1 MITKAYKITIDGQE
15 ALATTGQLKKE
26 IERLE
31 EELDK
36 VQLGS
41 PEADAYVR
49 ELGKAKAALKGLEE
63 SVDVAFDKDKAGAF
77 VDAAAGLAGA
87 FEVGTVAATN
97 FGLVSAESAEAYQK
111 RLTELIAVVQGLESV
126 HKLTTS
132 EVSTA
137 LKGAWSDAKRVI
149 LGYLGIGEAAT
160 ASGTAAAT
168 SGKVARL
175 ALASIGIGVLL
186 LLLGL
191 VVTNW
196 DKITGAV
203 ERNRAKVVEALKYI
217 SPPLYGLISLL
228 DEVTKRFGGLSQL
241 ASGLGSAL
249 VESFSAAG
257 DVLGKLLQGDVTGAL
272 NEAQKFGTR
281 TSEAFDKGV
290 SEKNAELAEERDRA
304 GSAQRAESLKRQ
316 IAEEEAA
323 GRDVYELKKRL
334 LGEEIKQLDKSAA
347 DYASKLADKQSELRA
362 LTNAHNKKLA
372 DDAEKARK
380 EEEAKQ
386 KQATEKAQKEA
397 EDRYN
402 KLRATQKEA
411 LEREAAN
418 NEEYRKRL
426 VATARAY
433 GGTQQDILR
442 AEINAALAAQ
452 AELVANGKR
461 FGSEYL
467 ALQAEIREKEQQIVD
482 ANLAAAKKAL
492 DDRAA
497 LQSRELAQL
506 DDMQFGRLSR
516 LQRAG
521 AGERQLD
528 QQRLE
533 DLRERQKLME
543 KFGLTATRAFQEVL
557 NSIDELEKK
566 LLPKTLTLGQTI
578 LKALFGLSDDAAR
591 ALAGALTEIFG
602 QVYQA
607 AQIFNDLYFQQA
619 DERLAQQIQKYD
631 DQLAALQDRGKVIE
645 QELADATRTREQL
658 EKDVD
663 AQRGAR
669 REATVARIARER
681 TEENRLAREKAR
693 NDTEQL
699 KAAKLKEDAEKRRQ
713 ELQKKSQIL
722 SESAQ
727 LAANGATAAEAILA
741 GVRAVSGANAIPFPG
756 NLVAVVSAL
765 AATATAIASAKKLGA
780 TIKGANGGL
789 LEGPSH
795 ALGGIRG
802 TGRFANVEVEGGEAL
817 TNARATSNNL
827 GTLATINK
835 YGHRIQFVAIP
846 RALVKGA
853 TGGQLSADGGLNVA
867 GADAG
872 GMVSVPVG
880 QLERTNQLLEQLV
893 GHAATT
899 AAKEPFV
906 FDGPNS
912 RRITDRADQEKAD
925 AGGGRLF

>member
-63 SVDVAFDKDKAGAF
+63 SIDVAFDKDKAGAF

-111 RLTELIAVVQGLESV
+111 RLTELIAVVQGLEAV
-126 HKLTTS
+126 HKLTTN

-203 ERNRAKVVEALKYI
+203 ERNREKVVGALKYI
-217 SPPLYGLISLL
+217 SPPIYGLISLL

-241 ASGLGSAL
+241 ASGLGAAL
-249 VESFSAAG
+249 VESFSVAG

-272 NEAQKFGTR
+272 DEARKFGTR

-290 SEKNAELAEERDRA
+290 TEKNAELAEERDRKEA
-304 GSAQRAESLKRQ
+304 VGRAERLKRQ

-323 GRDVYELKKRL
+323 GREVFALKKRL
-334 LGEEIKQLDKSAA
+334 LDEEIKQLDKSAA
-347 DYASKLADKQSELRA
+347 DYATKLADKQSEIRA
-362 LTNAHNKKLA
+362 LTNAHTKQLA

-386 KQATEKAQKEA
+386 KAATEKAQKEA
-397 EDRYN
+397 EERYA
-402 KLRATQKEA
+402 KLRAAQKEA
-411 LEREAAN
+411 SEKELAAN
-418 NEEYRKRL
+418 EEERKRRIAL
-426 VATARAY
+426 SRAT
-433 GGTQQDILR
+433 GGSQQAILR
-442 AEINAALAAQ
+442 AEIDAAKDAQ
-452 AELVANGKR
+452 VELLLNGKG
-461 FGSEYL
+461 FGSDYL
-467 ALQAEIREKEQQIVD
+467 ALKEEIRVKEQQIID
-482 ANLAAAKKAL
+482 ANLADQKKAL

-497 LQSRELAQL
+497 LQSRELADL
-506 DDMQFGRLSR
+506 DEVQFGRLSR

-521 AGERQLD
+521 ASEQQLD
-528 QQRLE
+528 KQRLD

-543 KFGLTATRAFQEVL
+543 KFGLTASRAFQEVL

-566 LLPKTLTLGQTI
+566 LKPKTLTLGQSI
-578 LKALFGLSDDAAR
+578 LKALFGLTNEAAGE
-591 ALAGALTEIFG
+591 LAGALTEIFG

-607 AQIFNDLYFQQA
+607 AQIFNDLFFQQA

-631 DQLAALQDRGKVIE
+631 DQLAALQDRGKTIE

-663 AQRGAR
+663 SQRGAR
-669 REATVARIARER
+669 REATIARIAKER
-681 TEENRLAREKAR
+681 AEESRLAREKAK
-693 NDTEQL
+693 NDAEQL

-713 ELQKKSQIL
+713 ELQKQSQIL

-756 NLVAVVSAL
+756 NLIAVVSAL
-765 AATATAIASAKKLGA
+765 AATASAIASAKKLGA

-817 TNARATSNNL
+817 TNRQATANNL
-827 GTLATINK
+827 STLATINK
-835 YGHRIQFVAIP
+835 YGARVQFVAIP
-846 RALVKGA
+846 RALVRG
-853 TGGQLSADGGLNVA
+853 TSGGQLSTDGGLDVA
-867 GADAG
+867 TANG
-872 GMVSVPVG
+872 GDMVTVPAA

-893 GHAATT
+893 GHAAIT
-899 AAKEPFV
+899 ATKEPFV

-912 RRITDRADQEKAD
+912 RRIADRADQEKAD